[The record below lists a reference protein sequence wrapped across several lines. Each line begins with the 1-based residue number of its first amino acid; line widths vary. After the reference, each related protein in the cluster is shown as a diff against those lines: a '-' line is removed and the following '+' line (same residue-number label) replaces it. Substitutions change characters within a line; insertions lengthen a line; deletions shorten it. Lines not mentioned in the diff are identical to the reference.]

1 MDWTYLKKYNIAS
14 NRRTVIVMVV
24 VLLFFGYY
32 YLQKRIDNRFRQ
44 KLDSAIIEISPFVGI
59 HYEKIHVDFI
69 GRKTKIQ
76 GIRVVPIDTNEKIS
90 IDELVIN
97 KCDIENNLP
106 VRTNL
111 ELKGVHL
118 SADGNLLKTITPY
131 LFYMGYKDIVADFEL
146 AYTLDVKRHTF
157 DIHNL
162 TLEAGNVGALKLVLN
177 LNNFDFTK
185 ILSEVENIS
194 GMAAACS
201 LISIDTAE
209 LRYNDYSFFKKLV
222 GSPQNQQIQTSIDF
236 IHEAVRGI
244 DHAIEKESSLPTKRT
259 LVLLKDFMTTPDKI
273 YISAKP
279 DQPVPLVRLIWIKS
293 LKDLIGLFQINIEI

>member
-1 MDWTYLKKYNIAS
+1 MDWKYLKKYNIAS
-14 NRRTVIVMVV
+14 NRRTVIVMMVV
-24 VLLFFGYY
+24 FLFFGYY

-44 KLDSAIIEISPFVGI
+44 KVDSAIIEISPFI
-59 HYEKIHVDFI
+59 SAHYEKIHVDFI

-76 GIRVVPIDTNEKIS
+76 GIRVGPIDTNEKIS

-131 LFYMGYKDIVADFEL
+131 LFHMGYKDIVADFEL
-146 AYTLDVKRHTF
+146 AYTLDVQRHTF

-194 GMAAACS
+194 GLA
-201 LISIDTAE
+201 
-209 LRYNDYSFFKKLV
+209 

-279 DQPVPLVRLIWIKS
+279 DQPVHLVRLIWIKS
-293 LKDLIGLFQINIEI
+293 LKDLIELFQINIEI